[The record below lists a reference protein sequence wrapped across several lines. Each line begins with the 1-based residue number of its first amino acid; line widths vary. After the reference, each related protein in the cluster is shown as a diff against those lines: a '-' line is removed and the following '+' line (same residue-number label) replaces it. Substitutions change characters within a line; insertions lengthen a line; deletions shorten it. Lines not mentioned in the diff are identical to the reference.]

1 MGVCF
6 CPSFKNMHLCASGI
20 AQVTLLT
27 LLLMVFSNGFLEV
40 VPQDILNTCYCFTQK
55 HIVNYLA
62 FQPRL
67 MDVLPSWSISSSSA
81 PLNFNQK
88 LPDIGEL
95 ETKCLRVCE
104 AQVLFSENEVF
115 WAFWLTNVLRNS
127 GVPFF
132 TCLLNSYL
140 RTRRFSEATFRT
152 SGTTNHWKNT
162 AILGVANI
170 IWGLSAPGLKPLQH
184 QTCPGK
190 QESWVNPMQPMP
202 MPGPN

>member
-40 VPQDILNTCYCFTQK
+40 VPQDILNTCCSFTQK

-67 MDVLPSWSISSSSA
+67 MDVLPSSSISSSSA

-88 LPDIGEL
+88 MSDIGEL

-104 AQVLFSENEVF
+104 AQVLFLPSAWRDWNHIQVF
-115 WAFWLTNVLRNS
+115 RVFQGFFPSSCAPKRNLDLKVYNL
-127 GVPFF
+127 GII
-132 TCLLNSYL
+132 CA
-140 RTRRFSEATFRT
+140 RT
-152 SGTTNHWKNT
+152 
-162 AILGVANI
+162 
-170 IWGLSAPGLKPLQH
+170 
-184 QTCPGK
+184 QTP
-190 QESWVNPMQPMP
+190 PT
-202 MPGPN
+202 PNMSR